1 MKRLDPAEVAERL
14 SVTIASV
21 ASDYEAGKLR
31 TGSDTHPVKRL
42 DDDWDPEQ
50 GISNENMM
58 RMVAERLSMQGILTF
73 FDPEIVRENI
83 LSAVDR
89 VKRPESG

>member
-14 SVTIASV
+14 SVTIASI
-21 ASDYEAGKLR
+21 ANDYEAGKLS
-31 TGSDTHPVKRL
+31 TGSNTHPVKRL

-58 RMVAERLSMQGILTF
+58 RLVAERLEIQGILVL

-83 LSAVDR
+83 LTAVDR
-89 VKRPESG
+89 IKRPGE

>member
-14 SVTIASV
+14 IQTVNSV
-21 ASDYEAGKLR
+21 ANDYEAGKLS
-31 TGSDTHPVKRL
+31 TGKNVHPVKRL

-58 RMVAERLSMQGILTF
+58 RLVAERLEIQGLLVL
-73 FDPEIVRENI
+73 FDAEIVRQNI
-83 LSAVDR
+83 MTAVDR
-89 VKRPESG
+89 IKPE